1 MVKPQKQIQSEI
13 QASENILLFLF
24 LKHSFFFL
32 LIFVYEY

>member
-24 LKHSFFFL
+24 LKHFFFL